1 MGNTLTLPQWCNSS
15 VFNRPTTKKT
25 NFQRLENDSPCGC
38 DCHSTNSQKHPQDS
52 RKWYKDIGSN
62 YVVSIDGKV
71 HKDEDMLIYLID
83 AACSQISHTL
93 TAIQKQQQTNSTA
106 IAEHLFLAAGPKSIA
121 PSISGDDLHHS
132 DENHKKKERSSLVKL
147 LSNELDASITSAATT
162 TIIPQLAQTLN
173 TLTNLKNQIQLAK
186 MEHTLADNLSFLE
199 LKKELGNKI
208 SPTLSSQSYPRE
220 EYTSTIGVEINR
232 ILDVLSKI
240 DLNRNTHTYSYS

>member
-15 VFNRPTTKKT
+15 VFTTKKT
-25 NFQRLENDSPCGC
+25 NFQRLENDSSCGC

-83 AACSQISHTL
+83 ATCSQISHTL
-93 TAIQKQQQTNSTA
+93 TAIQKQQQTNSAT
-106 IAEHLFLAAGPKSIA
+106 IAEHLFLAAGAKSIA
-121 PSISGDDLHHS
+121 PSISGDDVHHS
-132 DENHKKKERSSLVKL
+132 EEGHKKKERSSLVKL
-147 LSNELDASITSAATT
+147 LSNELDASITSAEIT

-186 MEHTLADNLSFLE
+186 MEHVMADNLSFLE
-199 LKKELGNKI
+199 LKKELKNKI
-208 SPTLSSQSYPRE
+208 TPTLSSQIYTRE
-220 EYTSTIGVEINR
+220 EYISAVGMDINR
-232 ILDVLSKI
+232 VLDVLSKI
-240 DLNRNTHTYSYS
+240 DPNRNIHT